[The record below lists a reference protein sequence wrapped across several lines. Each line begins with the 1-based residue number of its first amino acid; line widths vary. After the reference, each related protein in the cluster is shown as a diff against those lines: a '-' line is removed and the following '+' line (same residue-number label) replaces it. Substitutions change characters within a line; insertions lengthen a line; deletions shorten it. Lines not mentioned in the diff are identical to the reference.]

1 MFDYQF
7 LVEVLIGGLLS
18 GVMYSLV
25 AIGFV
30 LIYKTSGVLNFA
42 QGAMLLFA
50 ALTFVSLVERG
61 APFFAALAATLVIMV
76 VLGIATERAVLRPLV
91 NQPPI
96 TLFMATLGLSYVI
109 EGTAQLL
116 WGTQVHGL
124 DIGISDVPFEV
135 AGVLISRFDL
145 FAAAVAG
152 SLVALFALFFRYT
165 RTGLSFRAVADD
177 QFAALAVGL
186 RLPRVW
192 AAVWTVAGIVALVG
206 GLLWGARLGV
216 QFSLSLVV
224 LKALPVLVLGGFDS
238 IAGAIV
244 GGLLVGAIEKLAE
257 VYVGPSFGGGIEAWA
272 AYVAALALL
281 LIRPSGLFGQKLV
294 EGVRH
299 AGPHSCQIE
308 LVLRRDPVDRPRDC
322 GCVRHRSARG
332 VGLSARRR
340 AHAIPG
346 AVACCCRAQRLD
358 RLCRAGLARL
368 GRLPRCRRLRR
379 VQSSFSCPRIAAAHR
394 SGAGRGCRSRHRHR
408 IRAAE
413 PAVARVLS
421 RGIDARRA
429 VLRAVGADQIQLVLQ
444 RQSIWGD

>member
-1 MFDYQF
+1 MLDYQF
-7 LVEVLIGGLLS
+7 LLEVLIGGLLS

-61 APFFAALAATLVIMV
+61 APFLAALAATLVVMV
-76 VLGIATERAVLRPLV
+76 MLGIATERLVLRPLV
-91 NQPPI
+91 NEPPI

-109 EGTAQLL
+109 EGAAQLL

-124 DIGISDVPFEV
+124 DIGISDTPFEV

-145 FAAAVAG
+145 FAAAIAG

-257 VYVGPSFGGGIEAWA
+257 VYVGPFFGGGIEAWA
-272 AYVAALALL
+272 AYLAALALL

-294 EGVRH
+294 E
-299 AGPHSCQIE
+299 
-308 LVLRRDPVDRPRDC
+308 
-322 GCVRHRSARG
+322 
-332 VGLSARRR
+332 
-340 AHAIPG
+340 
-346 AVACCCRAQRLD
+346 
-358 RLCRAGLARL
+358 
-368 GRLPRCRRLRR
+368 R
-379 VQSSFSCPRIAAAHR
+379 V
-394 SGAGRGCRSRHRHR
+394 
-408 IRAAE
+408 
-413 PAVARVLS
+413 
-421 RGIDARRA
+421 
-429 VLRAVGADQIQLVLQ
+429 
-444 RQSIWGD
+444 